1 MSNIFYPNGP
11 RRNYRGGRPPGVE
24 SQLTV
29 EDYEKLAAAYQELKQ
44 RFEQQVA
51 TIEEQTRRLGE
62 QKNALTIKDEALQR
76 QSADLKQTESDLL
89 WTRAAL
95 EQAQKER
102 ESAVNDNWQERYL
115 SLQAEVENLRKRW
128 EQRYTAEVNEARNR
142 ILTDMLPLA
151 DHLDL
156 ALQHAGGLD
165 ASNVQTFVANIE
177 ATRHAFLE
185 TLKRYGVE
193 RLDAQGEPF
202 DPNRHEA
209 VGYLVDQ
216 QTPADHV
223 AQVLQAGYMD
233 GDRVLRPAR
242 VAVSRGTDN
251 GERSA

>member
-1 MSNIFYPNGP
+1 MPNIFYPNGP
-11 RRNYRGGRPPGVE
+11 RRNYRAVRPPGAE
-24 SQLTV
+24 THLTV
-29 EDYEKLAAAYQELKQ
+29 EDYEKLAAAYQEVKQ
-44 RFEQQVA
+44 RVEQQTA
-51 TIEEQTRRLGE
+51 TIEEQTRRLDE
-62 QKNALTIKDEALQR
+62 QKSALAIKDEALQR
-76 QSADLKQTESDLL
+76 QGADLKQTESDLL

-102 ESAVNDNWQERYL
+102 ENADSDKWQERYV

-142 ILTDMLPLA
+142 ILSDMLPLA

-156 ALQHAGGLD
+156 ALQHADGLD
-165 ASNVQTFVANIE
+165 GGKAETFIANIK

-185 TLKRYGVE
+185 TLKRYGVD
-193 RLDAQGEPF
+193 RVDAQGEPF
-202 DPNRHEA
+202 DPTRHEA
-209 VGYLVDQ
+209 VGYMVDP

-242 VAVSRGTDN
+242 VVVSRGM
-251 GERSA
+251 